1 MKKILSFIIITV
13 AFGLSKNNPCYA
25 QLNLDFEQWAINYNN
40 IDESKYWLNTSDASK
55 YGAPQVLFKE
65 TKKPASGLS
74 SIKLTTAYWEAGS
87 PYGLD
92 TLVGSLV
99 QQAHFTK
106 RPKYFDFDYK
116 AFPKIGDEV
125 LVGVQL
131 TMSLNGSTM
140 VVGEGFYSSKDIT
153 NQWTNQQIEIHY
165 YSSFQPENINI
176 IALSSANA
184 TILDG
189 TNGYAKIGSTLYLD
203 NLRLGDIETE
213 TKKNYY
219 LHVYPNPAK
228 QFINIETNALEKQLI
243 EVYNL
248 TGKLVLNATFE
259 QKSNLDISSL
269 PSGTYIYQ
277 VTNLVTHEKTA
288 SNKFNIIR

>member
-1 MKKILSFIIITV
+1 MKKLLSSIILSLV
-13 AFGLSKNNPCYA
+13 LGLSIPNKCLA
-25 QLNLDFEQWAINYNN
+25 QLNLDFEQWSFNYNN

-65 TKKPASGLS
+65 TKNPAKGLA
-74 SIKLTTAYWEAGS
+74 SIKLTTAYWEAGTS
-87 PYGLD
+87 FNLD

-99 QQAHFTK
+99 QQAPFSK

-116 AFPKIGDEV
+116 AFPKAGDEV
-125 LVGVQL
+125 LIGVQL
-131 TMSLNGSTM
+131 TMNINNSI
-140 VVGEGFYSSKDIT
+140 VVIAEGFFSSKEIQS
-153 NQWTNQQIEIHY
+153 QWTNQQIEIHY

-189 TNGYAKIGSTLYLD
+189 TNGYSKIGSTLILD
-203 NLRLGDIETE
+203 DLRLGDVEVE
-213 TKKNYY
+213 AKKNYF
-219 LHVYPNPAK
+219 LHVFPNPAK
-228 QFINIETNALEKQLI
+228 LFINIETNSPEKQLI

-259 QKSNLDISSL
+259 QKSNLDISML

-277 VTNLVTHEKTA
+277 VTNLVSHEKTA

>member
-1 MKKILSFIIITV
+1 MKKLLSFVIVTV
-13 AFGLSKNNPCYA
+13 AFGLSENNNCYA

-65 TKKPASGLS
+65 IKNPARGFS
-74 SIKLTTAYWEAGS
+74 SIKLTTAYWEAGAA
-87 PYGLD
+87 YGLD

-99 QQAHFTK
+99 QQAPFTK

-116 AFPKIGDEV
+116 AFPKIGDEI

-131 TMSLNGSTM
+131 TMSLNGSTV
-140 VVGEGFYSSKDIT
+140 VVGEGFYSSKNIT
-153 NQWTNQQIEIHY
+153 DQWTNQQIEIHY

-184 TILDG
+184 TVLDG
-189 TNGYAKIGSTLYLD
+189 TNGYSKIGSTLFLD
-203 NLRLGDIETE
+203 NLRLGDVEVE
-213 TKKNYY
+213 AKKNYF

-228 QFINIETNALEKQLI
+228 QYINIETNAPEKQLI

-259 QKSNLDISSL
+259 QKSNLDISAL

-288 SNKFNIIR
+288 SNKFNVIR

>member
-1 MKKILSFIIITV
+1 MKKLLSFAIITV
-13 AFGLSKNNPCYA
+13 ALGLSENNNCYA
-25 QLNLDFEQWAINYNN
+25 QLNLDFEQWATNYNGV
-40 IDESKYWLNTSDASK
+40 DESKFWVNTSDASK

-65 TKKPASGLS
+65 TKKPAAGLS
-74 SIKLTTAYWEAGS
+74 SIKLTTAYWEAGA

-99 QQAHFTK
+99 QQAPFTK

-116 AFPKIGDEV
+116 SFPAIGDEI

-131 TMSLNGSTM
+131 TMDFNGELV
-140 VVGEGFYSSKDIT
+140 VVGEGFFTSNAT
-153 NQWTNQQIEIHY
+153 QENWTNQQIEIHY

-176 IALSSANA
+176 VALSSANA

-189 TNGYAKIGSTLYLD
+189 TNGTAKIGSTLFLD
-203 NLRLGDIETE
+203 NLRLGNVETE
-213 TKKNYY
+213 AKKNYY
-219 LHVYPNPAK
+219 LYVYPNPAK
-228 QFINIETNALEKQLI
+228 QFINIETNAIEKQLI

-248 TGKLVLNATFE
+248 TGKMVLSAFFE
-259 QKSNLDISSL
+259 QKSNLDISAL

-288 SNKFNIIR
+288 SNKFNVIR

>member
-1 MKKILSFIIITV
+1 LKKLLSLTLITV
-13 AFGLSKNNPCYA
+13 ALNLSVSNNCFS
-25 QLNLDFEQWAINYNN
+25 QLNLDFEQWATSYNGVA
-40 IDESKYWLNTSDASK
+40 ESKFWVNTSDASK

-74 SIKLTTAYWEAGS
+74 SIKLTTAYWEDGA

-99 QQAHFTK
+99 QQAPFTK

-131 TMSLNGSTM
+131 TMDLNGSTV
-140 VVGEGFYSSKDIT
+140 VVGEGFYSSSEIT
-153 NQWTNQQIEIHY
+153 DQWTNQQIEIHY

-176 IALSSANA
+176 VALSSANA
-184 TILDG
+184 TVLDG
-189 TNGYAKIGSTLYLD
+189 TNGYSKIGSTLFLD
-203 NLRLGDIETE
+203 NLRLGDVEVE
-213 TKKNYY
+213 AKKNYF

-228 QFINIETNALEKQLI
+228 QYINIETNAPEKQLI

-259 QKSNLDISSL
+259 QKSNLDISAL

-277 VTNLVTHEKTA
+277 VTNLLTREKTA